1 MNLKHIKRA
10 DTCLNCGTALDAA
23 KDNFCP
29 SCGQVNNVRK
39 ETAIGLV
46 RELVEEFLH
55 FDSKVMASL
64 VPLLIKPGFLTKDYN
79 AGRRARYFHPVR
91 MFLTL
96 TVIMFVITGMVN
108 HKAEEEE
115 KTEAASGRD
124 SADAT
129 TNTADSTLVLDTDDG
144 ISYAPVN
151 NSGSH
156 VGFNWS
162 FGKVKVD
169 PDTLQKYIESG
180 VTDEEALMDTFGIE
194 KDVFNKFMFSQI
206 VQKQKMGYKDLASY
220 YKSKLPWLL
229 FSLMPVF
236 AFVLFLL
243 YIRRKI
249 FFVDH
254 LIHAFHLHSAVFLI
268 IAVSGLLYLIT
279 GWDTDWLLL
288 YIPVYYYLSLHRV
301 YGQSWSKTFLKGTF
315 AGVLYT
321 LLGILVLS
329 FVALVMFLL
338 L

>member
-1 MNLKHIKRA
+1 
-10 DTCLNCGTALDAA
+10 
-23 KDNFCP
+23 
-29 SCGQVNNVRK
+29 
-39 ETAIGLV
+39 
-46 RELVEEFLH
+46 
-55 FDSKVMASL
+55 
-64 VPLLIKPGFLTKDYN
+64 
-79 AGRRARYFHPVR
+79 
-91 MFLTL
+91 
-96 TVIMFVITGMVN
+96 
-108 HKAEEEE
+108 
-115 KTEAASGRD
+115 
-124 SADAT
+124 
-129 TNTADSTLVLDTDDG
+129 
-144 ISYAPVN
+144 
-151 NSGSH
+151 
-156 VGFNWS
+156 
-162 FGKVKVD
+162 
-169 PDTLQKYIESG
+169 
-180 VTDEEALMDTFGIE
+180 
-194 KDVFNKFMFSQI
+194 MFSQI